1 MNRKYLESLLA
12 FAKSR
17 KMMKEP
23 VDKVVELYNA
33 DIS

>member
-17 KMMKEP
+17 KLMKRN
-23 VDKVVELYNA
+23 VVKVIELYNKNK
-33 DIS
+33 